1 MWGDAFVS
9 SRAREIGVWH
19 LGSPGDRGMTHT
31 VRGRVAGVRTTR
43 RGDKRMTYMRRAPR
57 PPVRP
62 GPGPGG
68 RGGRHA
74 MASRLSFGEL
84 FGAEAGK
91 SQRRCV
97 PPTAGELFG
106 AGARK
111 SPNGGVAAT
120 PRRLPR
126 CRQPLA
132 RFLIDAVRQ
141 RWRPSRSWTQH
152 PPGRER
158 DRRRREHRQRRRPAP
173 PRPHAIRSPAARPR
187 DRVALAAV
195 HDVVGDRSGA
205 TEPQQL
211 RTLRVEHP
219 ADHRLVL
226 TRPVLVAI
234 PSSVSPARA
243 AR

>member
-1 MWGDAFVS
+1 VWGDAFVS

-68 RGGRHA
+68 GEVATRWRPVCRLASCSAQRRG
-74 MASRLSFGEL
+74 SR
-84 FGAEAGK
+84 
-91 SQRRCV
+91 QRRCV

-158 DRRRREHRQRRRPAP
+158 DRRRREHRQRRRPTP

-234 PSSVSPARA
+234 PSSVSPPRA